1 VRDDP
6 QDTTRVALPI
16 EAGAR
21 LARRSPSPL
30 GCPTLGDCDETLKIL
45 MFGRGSVATFYGW
58 ALERAGH
65 PVEFYVRPE
74 RLAGYG
80 SSISLGFYDA
90 RSRRSGMLVS
100 ERFHVRL
107 RADIPRDHDYDV
119 IVVSV
124 QSHQFEK
131 AVADLDGCVSG
142 ATVLVLS
149 NVWADPEQAT
159 SHLPHD
165 QLAWGFPSAGGG
177 FDANGVLRGAL
188 LKKMQFGTFR
198 TDPTARELE
207 IRELFR
213 SSGFSFREQRDYREW
228 LWVHFANN
236 AALLPQALLA
246 GSIRQVVTSQAQWK
260 RVLENTMQDI
270 ERILIARGVDLSA
283 HRSSLLLAR
292 LPAWLTVPATRL
304 ALRLSR
310 PLRAMTDA
318 NLNEHEARGCL
329 NGVMEEAHRLGVRVP
344 HLEEAHRQ
352 LQLD

>member
-1 VRDDP
+1 
-6 QDTTRVALPI
+6 
-16 EAGAR
+16 
-21 LARRSPSPL
+21 
-30 GCPTLGDCDETLKIL
+30 

-65 PVEFYVRPE
+65 SVEFYVRPE

-80 SSISLGFYDA
+80 SSVSLGFYDA
-90 RSRRSGMLVS
+90 RSRRSGTLVS

-131 AVADLDGCVSG
+131 AVADLGGFVGG
-142 ATVLVLS
+142 ATVLVLG
-149 NVWADPEQAT
+149 NVWAGPEQAT

-188 LKKMQFGTFR
+188 FKKMQFGTFR

-228 LWVHFANN
+228 LWVHFASG

-246 GSIRQVVTSQAQWK
+246 GSIRQVVTSKAQWK
-260 RVLENTMQDI
+260 RVLQNMQDT
-270 ERILIARGVDLSA
+270 ERVLIARGVDLSA
-283 HRSSLLLAR
+283 HRTALLPAR
-292 LPAWLTVPATRL
+292 LPAWLTVPAMRL

-310 PLRAMTDA
+310 PLRAMADA
-318 NLNEHEARGCL
+318 NVNEHEARGCL

-344 HLEEAHRQ
+344 RLEEAQRQ

>member
-1 VRDDP
+1 
-6 QDTTRVALPI
+6 
-16 EAGAR
+16 
-21 LARRSPSPL
+21 
-30 GCPTLGDCDETLKIL
+30 

-65 PVEFYVRPE
+65 SVEFYVRPE
-74 RLAGYG
+74 RLAVYG
-80 SSISLGFYDA
+80 SSISLEFYDA
-90 RSRRSGMLVS
+90 RARPSGTLVS

-131 AVADLDGCVSG
+131 AVAELDGCVSG

-149 NVWADPEQAT
+149 NVWVDPEQAT
-159 SHLPHD
+159 AHLPHD
-165 QLAWGFPSAGGG
+165 RLAWGFPSAGGG
-177 FDANGVLRGAL
+177 FDSNGVLHGVVF
-188 LKKMQFGTFR
+188 KKMQFGTFG

-246 GSIRQVVTSQAQWK
+246 GSIRQVVTSKAHWR
-260 RVLENTMQDI
+260 RVLENMQDI
-270 ERILIARGVDLSA
+270 EPVLIARGVDLSA
-283 HRSSLLLAR
+283 HRSSQLPAR
-292 LPAWLTVPATRL
+292 LPAWLTVPVMGL
-304 ALRLSR
+304 AVRLSR
-310 PLRAMTDA
+310 PLRVMTDA
-318 NLNEHEARGCL
+318 NVNEQEARGCL
-329 NGVMEEAHRLGVRVP
+329 NGVLEEAHRLGVRVP